1 MTDGDVRPPA
11 RPPSGTRR
19 PDAPS
24 VGAGPADRGV
34 LSGALGGLAGSGSA
48 APSSDAASRPPALE
62 LRQVRAAYGR
72 IEVLH
77 GVDLAVPAG
86 SVVALFGPNG
96 AGKTTLLKVAGGRMR
111 PAAGSVAI
119 DGTPVRGGADE
130 LARRGV
136 CSVPEGRGVF
146 PNLTVRENLLM
157 WTFQGGA
164 TPAQAEE
171 RAYARFPRLGQ
182 RRRQLA
188 GTMSGGEQQMLAVAR
203 ALVSQPAPR
212 LLLVD
217 ELSMGLAPLVVAE
230 LYEAVAGL
238 RDEGAT
244 VVLVEQFVHVAATV
258 ATHAAVVVGGTVG
271 PLGDPAEVAASA
283 GAAYLAG

>member
-1 MTDGDVRPPA
+1 MTG
-11 RPPSGTRR
+11 
-19 PDAPS
+19 
-24 VGAGPADRGV
+24 
-34 LSGALGGLAGSGSA
+34 A
-48 APSSDAASRPPALE
+48 APRLE
-62 LRQVRAAYGR
+62 LRHVRAAYGR

-96 AGKTTLLKVAGGRMR
+96 AGKTTVLKVAGGRLR
-111 PAAGSVAI
+111 PTAGTVAV
-119 DGTPVRGGADE
+119 DGVPVRGGPDE
-130 LARRGV
+130 LARQGI

-146 PNLTVRENLLM
+146 PNLTVRENILM
-157 WTFQGGA
+157 WTYQGGV
-164 TPAQAEE
+164 TGGEAEE

-188 GTMSGGEQQMLAVAR
+188 GTLSGGEQQMLAVAR
-203 ALVSQPAPR
+203 ALVPQPAPR

-230 LYEAVAGL
+230 LFEVVAGL
-238 RDEGAT
+238 RDEGVT
-244 VVLVEQFVHVAATV
+244 VVLVEQFVHVAASV
-258 ATHAAVVVGGTVG
+258 ATHAAVVVSGTVG
-271 PLGDPAEVAASA
+271 PLGDPSTVAATA